1 MSETEIIHF
10 GVKGMKWGVRKS
22 ESSIAKSEKART
34 PEEIARQKRIVR
46 NVTIGAAVLAAAG
59 LAIYGGVQVK
69 NYQNVLKDVN
79 LEYNA
84 TRFTHK
90 IANLSKAKIDTG
102 AEFAKGFQFTRFST
116 NQETEMIGRT
126 FALSKVGQQSVQ
138 KGFGQWEHTIE
149 TSDLL
154 KVAGVREQISAVSK
168 HLRDVPTAKGNIES
182 ALKVKGLG
190 GKLAKPIAEKKLAE
204 IKLAEITTKWWK
216 NEAAVKLIDGLKND
230 GFGGAW
236 DVWDEGHANILF
248 DPSKLIYKT
257 IKSQYD

>member
-1 MSETEIIHF
+1 MTLELYHY
-10 GVKGMKWGVRKS
+10 GVKGQKWGIRRENPSGKS
-22 ESSIAKSEKART
+22 DVKRPKT

-90 IANLSKAKIDTG
+90 IADLSKAKIDTG
-102 AEFAKGFQFTRFST
+102 AEFAKGFQFTRFS
-116 NQETEMIGRT
+116 NAQETQMMGRT
-126 FALSKVGQQSVQ
+126 FALSKVGEGSIQ
-138 KGFGQWEHTIE
+138 KGFGAYEHTLE

-154 KVAGVREQISAVSK
+154 KVAGVREQIAGVSK
-168 HLRDVPTAKGNIES
+168 HLRDIPTARGNVED

-190 GKLAKPIAEKKLAE
+190 GKIAKPIADKKLAE
-204 IKLAEITTKWWK
+204 IKLAEITNAWWHEDKAKRLIEGLTK
-216 NEAAVKLIDGLKND
+216 D

-248 DPSKLIYKT
+248 DPSKLIYKSV
-257 IKSQYD
+257 KSQYE

>member
-1 MSETEIIHF
+1 MTLELYHY
-10 GVKGMKWGVRKS
+10 GVKGQKWGIRRENPSGKS
-22 ESSIAKSEKART
+22 DAKRPKT
-34 PEEIARQKRIVR
+34 PEEIARQKRIVK
-46 NVTIGAAVLAAAG
+46 NVAIGAAVLAAAG

-102 AEFAKGFQFTRFST
+102 AEFTKGFQFTRFST
-116 NQETEMIGRT
+116 NKETEMIGRT
-126 FALSKVGQQSVQ
+126 FALSKAGQQSVQ
-138 KGFGQWEHTIE
+138 KGFGQWEHTLE

-168 HLRDVPTAKGNIES
+168 HLKDVPTAKGNLES
-182 ALKVKGLG
+182 ALKAKGLG

-204 IKLAEITTKWWK
+204 IKLAEITNKWWK